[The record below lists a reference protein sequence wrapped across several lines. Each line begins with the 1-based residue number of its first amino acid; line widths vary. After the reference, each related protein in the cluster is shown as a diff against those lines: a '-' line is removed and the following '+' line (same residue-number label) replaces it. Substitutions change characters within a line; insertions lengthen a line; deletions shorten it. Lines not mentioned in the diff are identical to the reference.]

1 MTSRARLLE
10 KFKEA
15 AASVLPIT
23 LIVAVMC
30 LSFIPI
36 TTDLMLSFLIGAVL
50 LIVGMGLFTMGS
62 DVSMTQIG
70 THMGAKLT
78 RSKNLKLILTVSLM
92 LGIAITVAEPDLQ
105 VAGVELTDRGE
116 QAELTVRLNWRGE
129 ALSVTVG
136 LT

>member
-36 TTDLMLSFLIGAVL
+36 TTDLMLAFLIGAVL

-70 THMGAKLT
+70 THMGAAGHL
-78 RSKNLKLILTVSLM
+78 VSL
-92 LGIAITVAEPDLQ
+92 LPV
-105 VAGVELTDRGE
+105 
-116 QAELTVRLNWRGE
+116 
-129 ALSVTVG
+129 VG
-136 LT
+136 